1 MLFEE
6 DDIRRQRGAL
16 SRGEYVDPDPLP
28 EGLEIPDGLL
38 LVSDRQRMAETYAG
52 LLRAHDFGEPEQ
64 EAELLMRTANLII
77 GDEGEEPLI
86 CPWRSLDLF
95 TVMNFVL
102 VLLLRG
108 VDVDD
113 RARFFEF
120 LDVFPMFLSP
130 LVYTIKLADERLV
143 CWHFFTARVWYYPTR
158 VVF

>member
-52 LLRAHDFGEPEQ
+52 LLRACDFGEPEQ

-120 LDVFPMFLSP
+120 LDVAAAEQFADDVAPWFAEDDGDAAETDPTSP
-130 LVYTIKLADERLV
+130 TDDKRSDQ
-143 CWHFFTARVWYYPTR
+143 
-158 VVF
+158 